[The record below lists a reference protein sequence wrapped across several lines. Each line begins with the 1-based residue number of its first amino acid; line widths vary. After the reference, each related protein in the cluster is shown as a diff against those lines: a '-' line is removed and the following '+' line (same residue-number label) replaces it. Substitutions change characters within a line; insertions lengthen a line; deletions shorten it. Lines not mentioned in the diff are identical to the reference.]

1 MVPVSLRKQM
11 SALTLCTATVALLA
25 CRPAAINPEAGRVHQ
40 GINQIPL
47 SARPPVSP
55 PPTPAPAVATPTT
68 APAEVS
74 AAALLARGEPE
85 EALARLAHEPASAG
99 SLQFDVQKLTRAR
112 ASRALGRPADA
123 VAALRELAAQ
133 RRPPKSWPHEV
144 VLHEYA
150 QALVELAATAAGA
163 EADQL
168 RALAIAAWDRAIDH
182 EPVRNVAPMRVAR
195 ARAMAAQQGQA
206 AARRAVKAL
215 TEVLRDYP
223 EHPDAAGLALLRA
236 QAVGRE
242 GKPAD
247 GVRAL
252 REVAIE
258 RAGTEAAE
266 AAEAAL
272 AGLGR
277 PARYS
282 QAEQLARATAARR
295 ERDMELSRHVLTDLL
310 EDSKTPGH
318 VREAALRSRAYTAS
332 RAHDYG
338 ACADD
343 LSVLYKKSASADLRS
358 DLLRC
363 LDKAGRYDEAL
374 AIWTEL
380 AGRKGG
386 AGRAALWEAIR
397 QAVRGGR
404 YERARELLGRTPA
417 KERQRGE
424 GLWLDAWLD
433 FRLGRWDAAATAFAS
448 AERRLPSDQARAAR
462 YFRARALLAGGARAA
477 GDAPPAGA
485 DEETGSAAD
494 RDEAERLL
502 RQIVAEDPLGYYG
515 LQARQRLLDVGADPG
530 PPPPLAPVAA
540 ETNPPPDFA
549 ASQATFD
556 ALAAEFGWAFP
567 ALARG
572 AALHA
577 AGLIDEAR
585 RELRV
590 GVDAYEALYG
600 LDRGGWV
607 PRHEDL
613 VVGLSWKSTWKQPR
627 LGLPKDARKL
637 VRERGAGET
646 LREGLF
652 ALTWALDEP
661 YRRSRL
667 MPSSAGSFKARW
679 HPRAFRATVE
689 REAGARAFDP
699 THLWALMYTES
710 RFRRH
715 VVSSS
720 GARGAIQIMPW
731 TGMQLAARLGE
742 PFDVDALFDEEHN
755 VRLSAY
761 YFAELLHK
769 FHGQAALAYASY
781 NGGPFN
787 VARWLAAKGTPDAA
801 AGPLELDVFIAEI
814 PFRETANYTRR
825 VLEVQAAY
833 ALMYSG
839 TLPRWQ
845 NAVDLRVESN
855 IDF

>member
-1 MVPVSLRKQM
+1 MAPASHPKRM
-11 SALTLCTATVALLA
+11 SALTLCMATTALLA
-25 CRPAAINPEAGRVHQ
+25 CRPAALTPEAERVHR
-40 GINQIPL
+40 GVNQIPL
-47 SARPPVSP
+47 SARPPTAGT
-55 PPTPAPAVATPTT
+55 PTPPAAALPPQ

-85 EALARLAHEPASAG
+85 AALARLAHEPAAAG
-99 SLQFDVQKLTRAR
+99 SLQASVQRLTKAR
-112 ASRALGRPADA
+112 AARELGRPAEA
-123 VAALRELAAQ
+123 VQALAELAAE
-133 RRPPKSWPHEV
+133 RRPAKSWPHEV

-150 QALVELAATAAGA
+150 QALVEAAASAPGA
-163 EADQL
+163 EADAL
-168 RALAIAAWDRAIDH
+168 RKQAVAAWERAIDH
-182 EPVRNVAPMRVAR
+182 EPVRNAAPMRVAR
-195 ARAMAAQQGQA
+195 ARTMAAIEGQA

-223 EHPDAAGLALLRA
+223 EHPDAAGLELLRA
-236 QAVGRE
+236 QAIARE
-242 GKPAD
+242 GKTAD
-247 GVRAL
+247 AVKAL
-252 REVAIE
+252 RTVAIW
-258 RAGTEAAE
+258 RAGTEAAVG
-266 AAEAAL
+266 AEAAL
-272 AGLGR
+272 AELGR
-277 PARYS
+277 PVRYS
-282 QAEQLARATAARR
+282 AAEQLDRAAAARR
-295 ERDMELSRHVLTDLL
+295 SRDMTLSRRVLTDLV

-318 VREAALRSRAYTAS
+318 VREVALRSRASTAS

-343 LSVLYKKSASADLRS
+343 LSVLSKKSASADLRG

-374 AIWTEL
+374 AIWTEQ

-404 YERARELLGRTPA
+404 YEKARELLGRTQA

-433 FRLGRWDAAATAFAS
+433 FRLGDFDAAATAFAS
-448 AERRLPSDQARAAR
+448 AERRLPADQARAAR
-462 YFRARALLAGGARAA
+462 YFRARALLAAGTGAKAT
-477 GDAPPAGA
+477 GDAG
-485 DEETGSAAD
+485 EEQTPD
-494 RDEAERLL
+494 RGEAERLL
-502 RQIVAEDPLGYYG
+502 RQLVAEDPLGYYG
-515 LQARQRLLDVGADPG
+515 LQARQRLLDIGADPG
-530 PPPPLAPVAA
+530 PLPALAPVPA
-540 ETNPPPDFA
+540 ESNAPPDFA
-549 ASQATFD
+549 ATRATFE
-556 ALAAEFGWAFP
+556 ALAGEFGWAFP

-577 AGLIDEAR
+577 AGLLDEAR

-590 GVDAYEALYG
+590 AVDAYEGLYG

-667 MPSSAGSFKARW
+667 MPATAGSYKARW
-679 HPRAFRATVE
+679 HPRAFREAVE
-689 REAGARAFDP
+689 REATARAFDP

-731 TGMQLAARLGE
+731 TGQQLAARLGE
-742 PFDVDALFDEEHN
+742 SFDVDALFDEEHN

-787 VARWLAAKGTPDAA
+787 VARWLAAKGSTSA
-801 AGPLELDVFIAEI
+801 PLELDVFIAEI

-833 ALMYSG
+833 ALMYGGS
-839 TLPRWQ
+839 LPRWQ
-845 NAVDLRVESN
+845 NTVDLRVEDN

>member
-1 MVPVSLRKQM
+1 MSHRKRM
-11 SALTLCTATVALLA
+11 SALTLCTATVALFA
-25 CRPAAINPEAGRVHQ
+25 CRPAALTPEAERVHR
-40 GINQIPL
+40 GVNQIPL
-47 SARPPVSP
+47 SARPPIAATSS
-55 PPTPAPAVATPTT
+55 TAPVEAAPRR
-68 APAEVS
+68 APAELS

-85 EALARLAHEPASAG
+85 AALARLAQESAPAG
-99 SLQFDVQKLTRAR
+99 SPQAAAQQLTRAR
-112 ASRALGRPADA
+112 AARELGRPREA
-123 VAALRELAAQ
+123 VQALAGLAAE
-133 RRPPKSWPHEV
+133 RRPAKSWPHEA

-150 QALVELAATAAGA
+150 QALVEAAATTAGA
-163 EADQL
+163 EADRL
-168 RALAIAAWDRAIDH
+168 RKQAVAAWDRAIDH
-182 EPVRNVAPMRVAR
+182 EPVRNAAPMRVAR
-195 ARAMAAQQGQA
+195 ARAMAAIEGQA

-223 EHPDAAGLALLRA
+223 GHPDAPGLELLRA
-236 QAVGRE
+236 QTLARE
-242 GKPAD
+242 GKTAD
-247 GVRAL
+247 AVRAL
-252 REVAIE
+252 RAVAID
-258 RAGTEAAE
+258 RAGTEAAPG
-266 AAEAAL
+266 AEAEL
-272 AGLGR
+272 ARLGR
-277 PARYS
+277 PVHYS
-282 QAEQLARATAARR
+282 AAEQLGRAAAARR
-295 ERDMELSRHVLTDLL
+295 ARDMTLSRQVLTDLV

-318 VREAALRSRAYTAS
+318 VREVALRSRAATAS

-343 LSVLYKKSASADLRS
+343 LSVLYKRSASTELRG

-374 AIWTEL
+374 TIWTEL

-404 YERARELLGRTPA
+404 YERARDLLGRTPA

-433 FRLGRWDAAATAFAS
+433 FRLGQFDAAATTFAS
-448 AERRLPSDQARAAR
+448 AERRLPADQARAAR
-462 YFRARALLAGGARAA
+462 YFRARALLAAGAAA
-477 GDAPPAGA
+477 KTTTDGA
-485 DEETGSAAD
+485 DEAVGD
-494 RDEAERLL
+494 RGEGERLL
-502 RQIVAEDPLGYYG
+502 RQIVGEDPLGYYG
-515 LQARQRLLDVGADPG
+515 LQARQRLLDIGADPG
-530 PPPPLAPVAA
+530 PPPALSPVPA
-540 ETNPPPDFA
+540 EANEAPDFA
-549 ASQATFD
+549 ASQTTFA
-556 ALAAEFGWAFP
+556 ALADEFGWAFP

-577 AGLIDEAR
+577 AGLLEESR

-590 GVDAYEALYG
+590 AVDAFEALYG
-600 LDRGGWV
+600 LDRGGWI

-667 MPSSAGSFKARW
+667 MPSSAGSYKARW
-679 HPRAFRATVE
+679 HPRAFRTTVE
-689 REAGARAFDP
+689 REASARDFDP

-731 TGMQLAARLGE
+731 TGQQLAARLGE
-742 PFDVDALFDEEHN
+742 SFDVDALFEEEHN

-787 VARWLAAKGTPDAA
+787 VARWLAAKGASA
-801 AGPLELDVFIAEI
+801 PLELDVFIAEI

-833 ALMYSG
+833 ALMYGGS
-839 TLPRWQ
+839 LPRWQ
-845 NAVDLRVESN
+845 NTVDLRVEDN

>member
-1 MVPVSLRKQM
+1 MALVSHRKRM
-11 SALTLCTATVALLA
+11 SALTLCTATAALLA
-25 CRPAAINPEAGRVHQ
+25 CRPAALTPAAEQVHR

-47 SARPPVSP
+47 SARPPV
-55 PPTPAPAVATPTT
+55 TPSETARAEVPSTT

-74 AAALLARGEPE
+74 AGALLARGEPE
-85 EALARLAHEPASAG
+85 AALARVAAEPATTGSLQAAVQRLTTARAARELGRPRVAVEALA
-99 SLQFDVQKLTRAR
+99 
-112 ASRALGRPADA
+112 
-123 VAALRELAAQ
+123 ELAAE
-133 RRPPKSWPHEV
+133 RRPAKSWPHEV

-150 QALVELAATAAGA
+150 QALVEAAATAAGA
-163 EADQL
+163 EADEL
-168 RALAIAAWDRAIDH
+168 RKQAVAAWDRAIDH
-182 EPVRNVAPMRVAR
+182 EPVRNAAPMRVAR
-195 ARAMAAQQGQA
+195 ARAMAALGVEASTSARQQ

-223 EHPDAAGLALLRA
+223 EHPDAAGLELLRA
-236 QAVGRE
+236 QAIVRE
-242 GKPAD
+242 GKTAD

-252 REVAIE
+252 RAVAIE
-258 RAGTEAAE
+258 RAGTAA
-266 AAEAAL
+266 ATSAEAAL
-272 AGLGR
+272 AELGR
-277 PARYS
+277 PVRYS
-282 QAEQLARATAARR
+282 AAEQLDRAAAARR
-295 ERDMELSRHVLTDLL
+295 SRDMALSRQVLTDLV
-310 EDSKTPGH
+310 EDSRSSGQL
-318 VREAALRSRAYTAS
+318 REAALRSRAYTAS

-343 LSVLYKKSASADLRS
+343 LSVLYKKSASADLRG

-374 AIWTEL
+374 AIYTEQ

-433 FRLGRWDAAATAFAS
+433 FRLGQFDAAATAFAA
-448 AERRLPSDQARAAR
+448 AERKLPGDQARAAR
-462 YFRARALLAGGARAA
+462 YFRARALLAGKSAAVGDEGGDAVA
-477 GDAPPAGA
+477 GD
-485 DEETGSAAD
+485 
-494 RDEAERLL
+494 RQEAERLL
-502 RQIVAEDPLGYYG
+502 RQVVAEEPLGYYG
-515 LQARQRLLDVGADPG
+515 LQARQRLLDIGADPG
-530 PPPPLAPVAA
+530 PAPTLAPVAA
-540 ETNPPPDFA
+540 ESNPAPDFA

-556 ALAAEFGWAFP
+556 ALASEYGWAFP

-572 AALHA
+572 ATLHA
-577 AGLIDEAR
+577 AGLLDEAR

-590 GVDAYEALYG
+590 GVDAYETLWG

-667 MPSSAGSFKARW
+667 MPSSAGSYKARW
-679 HPRAFRATVE
+679 HPRAFRSTVE
-689 REAGARAFDP
+689 REAEARAFDP

-731 TGMQLAARLGE
+731 TGQQLAARLGE
-742 PFDVDALFDEEHN
+742 SFDVDALFDEEHN

-787 VARWLAAKGTPDAA
+787 VARWLAAKGSATA
-801 AGPLELDVFIAEI
+801 PLELDVFIAEI

-833 ALMYSG
+833 ALMYGGS
-839 TLPRWQ
+839 LPRWS
-845 NAVDLRVESN
+845 NTVDLRVEDN